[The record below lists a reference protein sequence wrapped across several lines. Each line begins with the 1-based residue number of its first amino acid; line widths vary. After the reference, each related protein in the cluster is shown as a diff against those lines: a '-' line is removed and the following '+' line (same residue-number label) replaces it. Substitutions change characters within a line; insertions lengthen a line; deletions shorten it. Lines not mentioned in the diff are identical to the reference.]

1 MAAAVLFSTGGAA
14 IKLAELTG
22 WQVASYRAIV
32 AAVFLWIVLPGARAH
47 INRTTILGSV
57 VYAAMVITF
66 VLANKMTTAANTMLL
81 QSTAPIYLL
90 LIGPVFLKE
99 KLRPVDFLVVAA
111 IIGGAVVLFS
121 GTESRIASAPD
132 PLGGNIVALTSGV
145 AWALTIAV
153 LRWIAKRHPK
163 EESAETVVVLGNTI
177 AFLVGLPMALRGPA
191 PDFRSILVLLY
202 LGLFQIGLAYICFT
216 RSIRHVPAIDAST
229 MLLIET
235 VLTPIWAWMMQ
246 GERPSGRAIMG
257 GAMIL
262 MATFAGSWFQAKVEV
277 TPEEALSSPPQS

>member
-1 MAAAVLFSTGGAA
+1 M
-14 IKLAELTG
+14 TG
-22 WQVASYRAIV
+22 WQVASYRAVV
-32 AAVFLWIVLPGARAH
+32 AAIFLWMVLPGARAH
-47 INRTTILGSV
+47 INRITIAGGV
-57 VYAAMVITF
+57 VYAAMVVTF
-66 VLANKMTTAANTMLL
+66 VLANKMTTAANTILL

-99 KLRPVDFLVVAA
+99 KLRAVDIGVVAGMIA
-111 IIGGAVVLFS
+111 GVVVLFS
-121 GTESRIASAPD
+121 GTENKIASAPD
-132 PLGGNIVALTSGV
+132 PFGGNIVALVSGV

-153 LRWIAKRHPK
+153 LRWIAKRHPQ
-163 EESAETVVVLGNTI
+163 ESSAETVVVLGNLI
-177 AFLVGLPMALRGPA
+177 AFLGCLPMALDGPA
-191 PDFRSILVLLY
+191 PDLRSVLVLLY

-246 GERPSGRAIMG
+246 GERPSGRAMAG

-262 MATFAGSWFQAKVEV
+262 VATFAGAWWQARVEV